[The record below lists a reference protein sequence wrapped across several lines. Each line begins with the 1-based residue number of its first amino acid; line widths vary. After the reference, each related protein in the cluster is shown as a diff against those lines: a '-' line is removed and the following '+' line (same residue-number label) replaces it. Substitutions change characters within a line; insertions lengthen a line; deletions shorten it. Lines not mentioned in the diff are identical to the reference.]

1 MSFQDKSIQC
11 SDCGASF
18 IFGIKEQ
25 QYFKTRGFKQEPKRC
40 PDCRDKRGQSERA
53 ALKPVVQRAAPIQE
67 AAPVVEA
74 SEVNPGNFESFN
86 LSPNVMTGVRLS
98 GYTIPT
104 PIQAKAL
111 PHALAGKDVI
121 GLAQTVTGKTAAFVL
136 PMLQRLGTHV
146 RGNIRALVISPTR
159 ELAEQTNECIA
170 SLGRRTGIRAISL
183 YGGVGMYQQVR
194 DLRDGVDV
202 VVACP
207 GRLLDHIWQGSI
219 DLSSV
224 ELLVIDE
231 ADRMFDMGFLPDIKN
246 ILKCLPEKR
255 QTLLFSATMPDDVRS
270 LVKTYLHE
278 PVSVQ
283 IGHAAPASSVS
294 HALYPV
300 KQHLKSALLMQLLR
314 QVETESVVVFT
325 RTKHRAERVAEQLK
339 RAGFN
344 VTSLQGN
351 LAQARRQAAI
361 DSFKRGKAKILVATD
376 IAARGIDVLSISHV
390 INYDMPDTTDA
401 YTHRIGRTGRVDQ
414 TGEAFT
420 FVSPEDGEMVRDV
433 ERILGKKIERRTLPG
448 FDYTSEAPKTEATGR
463 PPMRRFG
470 QKPSPYRR
478 PFSGNRRPA
487 FSRAN

>member
-1 MSFQDKSIQC
+1 MN
-11 SDCGASF
+11 G
-18 IFGIKEQ
+18 
-25 QYFKTRGFKQEPKRC
+25 
-40 PDCRDKRGQSERA
+40 RA
-53 ALKPVVQRAAPIQE
+53 AVTPIAQAITPIVE
-67 AAPVVEA
+67 TEPILEA
-74 SEVNPGNFESFN
+74 SEVSLGSFESFN
-86 LSPNVMTGVRLS
+86 LSPNVMAGVRLS
-98 GYTIPT
+98 GYTAPT

-121 GLAQTVTGKTAAFVL
+121 GLAQTGTGKTAAFVL
-136 PMLQRLGTHV
+136 PMLQKLGTHV

-159 ELAEQTNECIA
+159 ELAEQTNESIA
-170 SLGRRTGIRAISL
+170 SLGRKTQIRGISL

-194 DLRDGVDV
+194 AIRDGVDV

-231 ADRMFDMGFLPDIKN
+231 ADRMFDMGFLPDIKQ

-255 QTLLFSATMPDDVRS
+255 QTLLFSATMPADVRG
-270 LVKTYLHE
+270 LIQAYLHE
-278 PVSVQ
+278 PVTVQ
-283 IGHAAPASSVS
+283 IGHAAPAASVS

-300 KQHLKSALLMQLLR
+300 KQHLKNALLTELLR

-325 RTKHRAERVAEQLK
+325 RTKHRAERVAEHLK

-361 DSFKRGKAKILVATD
+361 DSFRAGRAKIMVATD

-390 INYDMPDTTDA
+390 INYDMPDTADA
-401 YTHRIGRTGRVDQ
+401 YTHRIGRTGRVDK

-420 FVSPEDGEMVRDV
+420 FVSPEDGQMVRDV
-433 ERILGKKIERRTLPG
+433 ERVLGKKIERRMLPG
-448 FDYTSEAPKTEATGR
+448 FDYAVDSPKIEPAGR

-470 QKPSPYRR
+470 QQPSPYHR
-478 PFSGNRRPA
+478 PFAGQRKPA
-487 FSRAN
+487 FSRAA

>member
-11 SDCGASF
+11 SDCGTRF
-18 IFGIKEQ
+18 IFSIRDQEFFRVK
-25 QYFKTRGFKQEPKRC
+25 GFRQEPRRC
-40 PDCRDKRGQSERA
+40 PDCRQKHNRGERA
-53 ALKPVVQRAAPIQE
+53 TVKPVVQLTTPIE
-67 AAPVVEA
+67 EPVIIAEPV
-74 SEVNPGNFESFN
+74 SNVVGTFESFG
-86 LSPNVMTGVRLS
+86 LHPNVMTGVRLS
-98 GYTIPT
+98 GYTTPT

-121 GLAQTVTGKTAAFVL
+121 GMAQTGTGKTAAFVL
-136 PMLQRLGTHV
+136 PMLQRLGTHK

-170 SLGRRTGIRAISL
+170 SLGRKTSIRGISL
-183 YGGVGMYQQVR
+183 YGGVGMYQQKR

-231 ADRMFDMGFLPDIKN
+231 ADRMFDMGFLPDIKQ
-246 ILKCLPEKR
+246 ILKCLPDKR
-255 QTLLFSATMPDDVRS
+255 PTLLFSATMPADVRG
-270 LVKTYLHE
+270 LIQAYLHE
-278 PVSVQ
+278 PVTVQ

-300 KQHLKSALLMQLLR
+300 KQHLKNALLTELLR

-325 RTKHRAERVAEQLK
+325 RTKHRAEKVAEHLK

-361 DSFKRGKAKILVATD
+361 DSFRAGRSKIMVATD
-376 IAARGIDVLSISHV
+376 IASRGIDVLSISHV
-390 INYDMPDTTDA
+390 INYDMPDTADA
-401 YTHRIGRTGRVDQ
+401 YTHRIGRTGRVDK

-420 FVSPEDGEMVRDV
+420 FVSPEDGDMVRDV
-433 ERILGKKIERRTLPG
+433 ERILGKRIERRTLPG
-448 FDYTSEAPKTEATGR
+448 FDYAVESPKTELAGR

-470 QKPSPYRR
+470 QQPSPYRR
-478 PFSGNRRPA
+478 PFGGDRRQVL
-487 FSRAN
+487 SRAR